1 MLPALALAENFASLS
16 LTLFITGS
24 SVQDLGGP
32 VPKQHG
38 PAEYRD
44 ILGEL
49 DMKMAAKESE
59 DERKRACRGDGG
71 GCRSHI
77 VRAGGHEYPS
87 QGHRGDNQ
95 HDWPFQWK
103 VHDKLHA
110 YS

>member
-1 MLPALALAENFASLS
+1 MLQACALVNHLANLS

-71 GCRSHI
+71 GGR
-77 VRAGGHEYPS
+77 PS
-87 QGHRGDNQ
+87 G
-95 HDWPFQWK
+95 
-103 VHDKLHA
+103 
-110 YS
+110 